1 MRIHVEVEAKWR
13 IHKKECQ
20 SRDWERDAPSSIRC
34 ATCPLLTTRPSLVQS
49 SCGSKHSQPLPS
61 DGQGIGHIPGDH
73 DVHGYTARIVKHNA
87 SKMSNHIL
95 KKGKPF
101 LALREDCERT
111 ERKKRKGSDAVRF
124 LGVIQNQ
131 CSYEWI
137 DGATSNGLHNP

>member
-1 MRIHVEVEAKWR
+1 MEVEEKWR
-13 IHKKECQ
+13 IHKKGCQ
-20 SRDWERDAPSSIRC
+20 SRNWERDAPSSIRF
-34 ATCPLLTTRPSLVQS
+34 ATGPPLTARPSLVQS
-49 SCGSKHSQPLPS
+49 ACGSSHSQPLPS
-61 DGQGIGHIPGDH
+61 DGQRIGHIPCDH
-73 DVHGYTARIVKHNA
+73 DAHGYTARIVKHNA

-124 LGVIQNQ
+124 LGVMQNQ
-131 CSYEWI
+131 YSHEWI